1 MDKTK
6 KQFDVIT
13 IGGATRDIM
22 FYSGDGRLIT
32 TNNITWQKFLAFE
45 YGAKITADK
54 LYFSFGGGA
63 ANTAVTFSKLGL
75 KTAVICRLGNDDNG
89 REILKNFKNQG
100 IDTSFIKINKK
111 ETTGFSVILA
121 VRGESHEH
129 VVFGYRGA
137 NNSLNGADLPL
148 SLPPPLSVLGG
159 AKSCASS
166 DLTAFAFASR
176 LRSLPPVASRPP
188 RAGGEIIE
196 TNWFYVSSLP
206 KDTWEEIMKKLIATG
221 KNIIWNPGGYQLK
234 QPSKLKNYLPKIKLF
249 ILNHDEALEFK
260 KLKDIRGL
268 LRYIKGLGPQIAVIT
283 DGAKGAYVYD
293 GKKYYYMKAMASK
306 SVDTVGVGDAFSAAF
321 TGALIYGKN
330 IKTALAWGIKNSASV
345 VSKIGA
351 QNGILNKRQIVK

>member
-1 MDKTK
+1 MQNQNK
-6 KQFDVIT
+6 KSKFDVIT

-22 FYSGDGRLIT
+22 FYSGDGKLIT
-32 TNNITWQKFLAFE
+32 TNNITRQKFLAFE

-75 KTAVICRLGNDDNG
+75 KTAAICRLGDDDNG

-100 IDTSFIKINKK
+100 IDASFIKINKK

-137 NNSLNGADLPL
+137 NNSLSGVDLPL
-148 SLPPPLSVLGG
+148 SQ
-159 AKSCASS
+159 
-166 DLTAFAFASR
+166 
-176 LRSLPPVASRPP
+176 
-188 RAGGEIIE
+188 IE
-196 TNWFYVSSLP
+196 TNWFYVSALP
-206 KDTWEEIMKKLIATG
+206 KDSWEEIMKKLMATG

-234 QPSKLKNYLPKIKLF
+234 QPSRLKNYLPKIKLF

-268 LRYIKGLGPQIAVIT
+268 LRYIKGLGPQIVVIT

-293 GKKYYYMKAMASK
+293 GKKYYYMKAMDSK
-306 SVDTVGVGDAFSAAF
+306 SVDTVGVGDAFAAAF

-351 QNGILNKRQIVK
+351 QNGILTKRQIAS